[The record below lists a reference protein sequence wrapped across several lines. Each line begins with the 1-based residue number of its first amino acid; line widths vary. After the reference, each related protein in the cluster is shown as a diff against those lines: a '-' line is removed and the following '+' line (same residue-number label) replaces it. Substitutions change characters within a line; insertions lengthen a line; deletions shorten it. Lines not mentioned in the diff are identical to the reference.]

1 MFEYEAELERA
12 RQQEQPLV
20 YQYRKRK
27 SETMLTGST
36 GGEVS
41 STVKG
46 KGKGK
51 AKAAKTKVSS
61 TMGGGSAST
70 QSGSESGSGSGSGS
84 GLGSGGAISSSSS
97 LGFSLMALSS
107 SAPLS
112 SSLSLSLSSS
122 SPRPVSVP
130 ERNAA
135 GQVHTFLKPLGQDSV
150 TLSPGTSNERENRP
164 RGLSLRT
171 KSTTNISTTAA
182 GATAF
187 EASENAKTRQRS
199 KSEGGVTVVLGQ
211 GTWTGQ
217 VGSSRS
223 QTADSK
229 LYATNSNGTSSSNQ
243 GSSSLPLPT
252 FPPVIPPR
260 TQHHQH
266 LSMFFMTPIDPCAT
280 TMTTGTSGAI
290 QSLTS
295 PRSRSSSNSS
305 STSAFSPSLPSPS
318 SFQMQAAGGAP
329 ATALSD
335 GGAFATM
342 RICEDDGSSQ
352 DQDDVI
358 MSHHQRNQ
366 SHFVTDHHQEGEG
379 EGEGNDGHDHD
390 QNDDDAVALREDQVP
405 IKKHKSRQP
414 TDHHKK

>member
-1 MFEYEAELERA
+1 
-12 RQQEQPLV
+12 
-20 YQYRKRK
+20 
-27 SETMLTGST
+27 
-36 GGEVS
+36 
-41 STVKG
+41 
-46 KGKGK
+46 
-51 AKAAKTKVSS
+51 
-61 TMGGGSAST
+61 
-70 QSGSESGSGSGSGS
+70 
-84 GLGSGGAISSSSS
+84 
-97 LGFSLMALSS
+97 MALSS

-122 SPRPVSVP
+122 SPRLVSVP

-135 GQVHTFLKPLGQDSV
+135 GQVHTFLKPPGQDSV
-150 TLSPGTSNERENRP
+150 TLSPGTSNERGNRP

-217 VGSSRS
+217 VGSSSS

-229 LYATNSNGTSSSNQ
+229 LYATNSNGTSSNNQ

-252 FPPVIPPR
+252 LPPVIPPR

-266 LSMFFMTPIDPCAT
+266 LSMFSMTPIDPCAT

-295 PRSRSSSNSS
+295 PRSRSSSKSS
-305 STSAFSPSLPSPS
+305 STSASSPSLPSPS
-318 SFQMQAAGGAP
+318 FFQMQAAGGAP

-342 RICEDDGSSQ
+342 RICEDDGSCQ

-358 MSHHQRNQ
+358 MSYHQRNQ